1 MFNHVNSAV
10 YDFSLPH
17 RLVSFV
23 LVGKLAHLA
32 LFSGH
37 LFFGAGNSEN
47 CLNQFFAKREVSA
60 AGSIS

>member
-1 MFNHVNSAV
+1 MFNHVNSEV

-47 CLNQFFAKREVSA
+47 CLS
-60 AGSIS
+60 